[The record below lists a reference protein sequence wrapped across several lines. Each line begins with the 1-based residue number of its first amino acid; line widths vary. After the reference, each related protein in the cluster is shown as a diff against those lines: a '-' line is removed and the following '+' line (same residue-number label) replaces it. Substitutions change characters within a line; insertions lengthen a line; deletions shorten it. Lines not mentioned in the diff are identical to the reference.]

1 MGQGNITNQVDMA
14 VLSSALVLCCVLL
27 WRVLLHSD
35 GEEGEGWRRED
46 GRREEEVLPRSEE
59 NNKLLLHERE
69 RVRNLRV
76 KLIDWILSFVWLLQT
91 AFYNVLVRRQPSF
104 RQQIDGFYS
113 WEFD

>member
-1 MGQGNITNQVDMA
+1 MGQGNIHNQVDMA
-14 VLSSALVLCCVLL
+14 VLSSALVLCCVLW
-27 WRVLLHSD
+27 WRVLHLSD

-59 NNKLLLHERE
+59 NNKLLLHKRE
-69 RVRNLRV
+69 KVRNLRV
-76 KLIDWILSFVWLLQT
+76 ELIDWILSFVQT
-91 AFYNVLVRRQPSF
+91 ALYNVLVRRQPSF